1 VRSAS
6 PPNTGHCRL
15 LQPCPKGAKSDIAGL
30 PGNETAAS
38 GEMVSSD
45 ATNKVSVIAQTLPN
59 RAAYV
64 VNSGAN
70 QRDTMSITAL
80 FPGAADSKKPAEEAF
95 EREVAARFGLF
106 PNFFRSA
113 PDAPFVVHELWR
125 FAKAAYLDAPIPTLL
140 KERLFVYLSRF
151 CEVRYC
157 ITRHCGFL
165 LGLGRA
171 AGDPDAQAMTITQV
185 VRLLQ
190 RFVPNDESVSAAL
203 GRFEAV
209 AEPIN
214 WPSAETAN
222 DDDLFTLATIL
233 FLQPARAK
241 RAKRALRIALGGE
254 KFELLAGLLTFIR
267 SAHYWT
273 LMHPE
278 IVLEDDLTELL
289 RQHEELAQ
297 LLSEDREAGHYEMGA
312 RLFEELES
320 LRDLNERQVLES
332 ARHALE
338 LKDRQKDLMLKEVD
352 HRVKNSLLIVSS
364 LLHLQ
369 AKGAGAA
376 ASQFHKAAARISAIA
391 AVHQQLHKSDYVGT
405 VQLDEYLTNL
415 CQEIAT
421 ASGGPDHAW
430 ELVVD
435 ALPLTVS
442 NDIAVPLALIV
453 NELLTNAIQHSRPIG
468 DGGTIHVMVS
478 SNPDDFSVSVSD
490 PGAGPDPAQTTF
502 GLGTRLVDALTRQ
515 INATITKRKLAAS
528 YTVTITVPHHPPEAG

>member
-1 VRSAS
+1 MSSVRI
-6 PPNTGHCRL
+6 L
-15 LQPCPKGAKSDIAGL
+15 
-30 PGNETAAS
+30 AA
-38 GEMVSSD
+38 
-45 ATNKVSVIAQTLPN
+45 I
-59 RAAYV
+59 
-64 VNSGAN
+64 SGAA
-70 QRDTMSITAL
+70 MSITTL
-80 FPGAADSKKPAEEAF
+80 FPEAEGSQKPAQEAF
-95 EREVAARFGLF
+95 EREVAARFGLV

-125 FAKAAYLDAPIPTLL
+125 FAKAAYLDAPIPTLF

-171 AGDPDAQAMTITQV
+171 AGDPDAQAMTIIQV
-185 VRLLQ
+185 IRLLQ
-190 RFVPNDESVSAAL
+190 RPVPDDECVSAAL

-209 AEPIN
+209 AEPIS
-214 WPSAETAN
+214 WPSAETSN

-233 FLQPARAK
+233 FLQPARAE

-278 IVLEDDLTELL
+278 LVIEDDLTQLL
-289 RQHEELAQ
+289 RQHEELAE
-297 LLSEDREAGHYEMGA
+297 LLCKDKEAAHYEMGA

-320 LRDLNERQVLES
+320 LRDLNERRALES
-332 ARHALE
+332 ARQALE
-338 LKDRQKDLMLKEVD
+338 LKERQKDLMLKEVD
-352 HRVKNSLLIVSS
+352 HRIKNSLLIVSS

-376 ASQFHKAAARISAIA
+376 ESQFHKAAARISAIA
-391 AVHQQLHKSDYVGT
+391 AVHQQLHKSDYIGT

-421 ASGGPDHAW
+421 ASSGPDYAW
-430 ELVVD
+430 QIVVD
-435 ALPLTVS
+435 AVPLTIA

-453 NELLTNAIQHSRPIG
+453 NELLTNAIQHSQPGR
-468 DGGTIHVMVS
+468 DGGTVHVAVGS
-478 SNPDDFSVSVSD
+478 QADNFSVSVSD
-490 PGAGPDPAQTTF
+490 PGGGPHPTQTTF
-502 GLGTRLVDALTRQ
+502 GLGTRLVEALIPNL
-515 INATITKRKLAAS
+515 INCDSLTIPKSVLL
-528 YTVTITVPHHPPEAG
+528 